1 MKFPP
6 DCGYTKEHEWVR
18 VQEGVAIVGI
28 TEYAQKELG
37 DVVFVEL
44 PKVGDTFDTNETFAN
59 VESVKAVSEVFSPVA
74 GEVLEVN
81 QEIIDSPQLVND
93 DPYGDGWLIRVELT
107 DADDLKDLMDADEYA
122 EYVAQQKEEDDEDEE
137 DEEDSDEEED
147 DEDR

>member
-1 MKFPP
+1 MKFPA

-18 VQEGVAIVGI
+18 VQDGVAIVGI

-81 QEIIDSPQLVND
+81 QELVDSPQLVND
-93 DPYGDGWLIRVELT
+93 DPYGDGWFIKLKVA
-107 DADDLKDLMDADEYA
+107 DAEELKDLLNSDEYA
-122 EYVAQQKEEDDEDEE
+122 EFVAEESAE
-137 DEEDSDEEED
+137 
-147 DEDR
+147 

>member
-1 MKFPP
+1 MKFPA

-18 VQEGVAIVGI
+18 VQDGVAIVGI

-74 GEVLEVN
+74 GEILEVN
-81 QEIIDSPQLVND
+81 QELVDSPQLVND
-93 DPYGDGWLIRVELT
+93 DPYGDGWFIKLKVA
-107 DADDLKDLMDADEYA
+107 DAEELKDLLNSDEYA
-122 EYVAQQKEEDDEDEE
+122 EFVTEESAE
-137 DEEDSDEEED
+137 
-147 DEDR
+147 

>member
-1 MKFPP
+1 MKFPA

-18 VQEGVAIVGI
+18 VQDGVAIVGI

-74 GEVLEVN
+74 GEILEVN
-81 QEIIDSPQLVND
+81 QELVDSPQLVND
-93 DPYGDGWLIRVELT
+93 DPYGDGWFIKLKVA
-107 DADDLKDLMDADEYA
+107 DAEELKDLLNSDEYA
-122 EYVAQQKEEDDEDEE
+122 EFVAEESAE
-137 DEEDSDEEED
+137 
-147 DEDR
+147 